1 MRLDAHRA
9 IPLRPFAVGATLPDL
24 VRRIGVMFWHIP
36 VYAALVGVVVIA
48 TRNFVWALVVVGALI
63 ALERHVLKRN
73 VNRPRELWAALRS
86 GSLLADR
93 RARRG
98 AESVS
103 IAAPR
108 GGRVGPL

>member
-9 IPLRPFAVGATLPDL
+9 VPPRPFAVGATLPDI

-36 VYAALVGVVVIA
+36 VYAGVVMVVVVA
-48 TRNFVWALVVVGALI
+48 TRNFVWALVVVAALI
-63 ALERHVLKRN
+63 MLERHILKRN

-98 AESVS
+98 AESPD